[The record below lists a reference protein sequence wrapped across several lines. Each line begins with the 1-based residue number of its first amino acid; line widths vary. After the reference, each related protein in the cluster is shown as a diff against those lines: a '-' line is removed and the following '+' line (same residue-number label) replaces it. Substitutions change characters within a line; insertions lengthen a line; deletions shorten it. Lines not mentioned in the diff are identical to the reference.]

1 LLNVVDNHME
11 KQIILNRVQ
20 CKSCGEV
27 LTSYHRHDYKTCG
40 CWNETMVDGGTNYQ
54 RYGGKDL
61 DLVDTSLTVYLS
73 DDHEMNRVSAHWGNR
88 GKDGKQPLSYKSIA
102 EMSNKHI
109 SNILRDMAG
118 KIEIW
123 MEEIMINE
131 LSYRL
136 NNNITIDD

>member
-1 LLNVVDNHME
+1 ME

-40 CWNETMVDGGTNYQ
+40 CWNETMVDGGTDYQ

-88 GKDGKQPLSYKSIA
+88 GKDGKSPLSYKSVSQMSDNHLNNIIKDMSGKIA
-102 EMSNKHI
+102 PWMEDI
-109 SNILRDMAG
+109 ILR
-118 KIEIW
+118 EIVDR
-123 MEEIMINE
+123 ITKD
-131 LSYRL
+131 
-136 NNNITIDD
+136 ITIDD

>member
-1 LLNVVDNHME
+1 ME

-20 CKSCGEV
+20 CRECGEV

-40 CWNETMVDGGTNYQ
+40 CTNETMVDGGTNYQ
-54 RYGGKDL
+54 RYGGLNL

-88 GKDGKQPLSYKSIA
+88 GKDGRSPLSYKSIA

-136 NNNITIDD
+136 NNNITIND